1 MSRLELAEV
10 DLNLLKAFDALCR
23 EGSVTKAA
31 ERLAL
36 GQPAMSHALSRLRE
50 LLGDEL
56 FVKTPRGM
64 EPTARARA
72 LMRPVRTAL
81 ADLAHALNDGGEFDP
96 MTEQWRAR
104 LGMPA
109 FVAAAVL
116 PALLPAVSHTA
127 PAVSFEV
134 QTMPARRLGGLLD
147 DGELDVVVAFDLPE
161 VPWHRRRLLVREP
174 HRCIF
179 NGALLSISAPITL
192 EEFLAFPHIAV
203 SPQGDPVSPI
213 DVVLRELGKGRRV
226 LASTSDFLLVGYVL
240 RDVPAI
246 ATLPASFAQRCS
258 LTAGLEVSPLPFDFE
273 ECEITVSWHARDE
286 ASAKHRWLRELIAS
300 TIAATLEGSGFLGSR
315 GAVESGG
322 SWGVSPLR
330 AHEKRPQQA
339 EENHELHASDL
350 RG

>member
-56 FVKTPRGM
+56 FVKTPPGM

-81 ADLAHALNDGGEFDP
+81 ADLAHALNDGEAFDP

-116 PALLPAVSHTA
+116 PAVSHTA
-127 PAVSFEV
+127 HRSTSYCASW
-134 QTMPARRLGGLLD
+134 ARAARFSPRRPTFCSSGTCC
-147 DGELDVVVAFDLPE
+147 ATFRQSRRF
-161 VPWHRRRLLVREP
+161 RRRSRNV
-174 HRCIF
+174 
-179 NGALLSISAPITL
+179 
-192 EEFLAFPHIAV
+192 AV
-203 SPQGDPVSPI
+203 
-213 DVVLRELGKGRRV
+213 
-226 LASTSDFLLVGYVL
+226 
-240 RDVPAI
+240 
-246 ATLPASFAQRCS
+246 
-258 LTAGLEVSPLPFDFE
+258 
-273 ECEITVSWHARDE
+273 
-286 ASAKHRWLRELIAS
+286 
-300 TIAATLEGSGFLGSR
+300 
-315 GAVESGG
+315 
-322 SWGVSPLR
+322 
-330 AHEKRPQQA
+330 
-339 EENHELHASDL
+339 
-350 RG
+350 